1 MEQSHYTGHQFS
13 FTKVEGSE
21 NKDIGGFFSSMK
33 SGFLFAGM
41 VVVSMAVVLL
51 GGYLGR
57 QRLLSGIREPETSIE
72 TAVAAVLGLLAFL
85 LGFTFSL
92 TWSRYAN
99 RNRLVIE
106 HAKAIELCYL
116 RTSLIPQ
123 RQKVHVRHLL
133 YEYTTLLLDIQK
145 TPHLERALSRINEI
159 HRLLWQQAASLVAED
174 IDSELRSLFIAS
186 VNELIGLAMERKT
199 IAVFIRI
206 PNAIWRSLLLLAL
219 IGMLAFGYQAGISGV
234 TKLFQLPLLPIAFGL
249 VIVLIADLNAQDGQR
264 HFKITKRP
272 LKEALAMMENTHR
285 NN

>member
-99 RNRLVIE
+99 R
-106 HAKAIELCYL
+106 
-116 RTSLIPQ
+116 
-123 RQKVHVRHLL
+123 
-133 YEYTTLLLDIQK
+133 
-145 TPHLERALSRINEI
+145 
-159 HRLLWQQAASLVAED
+159 
-174 IDSELRSLFIAS
+174 
-186 VNELIGLAMERKT
+186 
-199 IAVFIRI
+199 
-206 PNAIWRSLLLLAL
+206 
-219 IGMLAFGYQAGISGV
+219 
-234 TKLFQLPLLPIAFGL
+234 
-249 VIVLIADLNAQDGQR
+249 
-264 HFKITKRP
+264 
-272 LKEALAMMENTHR
+272 
-285 NN
+285 